1 MMLFAWIKSDFG
13 ELNDLLNAK
22 EAKQEKKG
30 ALLAQYQGIRGLLLI
45 VFTIFFFLYVGTEMS
60 FVNFLPSLL
69 IEKLGTDKST
79 AAFSVTLFWI
89 AMTVGRVFAGVIA
102 ERISYSRYV
111 FWSCLISLILI
122 SLFSI
127 TGQMSV
133 MFALILLFGLF
144 MSGLFS
150 IALVFAS
157 KLIPGAEESTPSI
170 LIAAGGTGG
179 AILPLAMGKSMDI
192 VGADTSAWMLSGF
205 VALLLLLSISAI
217 LIQRFYSKRV
227 AQA

>member
-1 MMLFAWIKSDFG
+1 MLN
-13 ELNDLLNAK
+13 EK

-30 ALLAQYQGIRGLLLI
+30 ALLAQYQGFRGLLLI

-79 AAFSVTLFWI
+79 AAFSVTLFWM
-89 AMTVGRVFAGVIA
+89 AMTVGRVFCGIIA
-102 ERISYSRYV
+102 ERISYGRYV
-111 FWSCLISLILI
+111 LWSCAASLVLI

-127 TGQMSV
+127 TGQLSV
-133 MFALILLFGLF
+133 MFALISLFGLF

-157 KLIPGAEESTPSI
+157 KLLPGAEESTPSI

-179 AILPLAMGKSMDI
+179 AILPLAMGSSMDI
-192 VGADTSAWMLSGF
+192 VGADTAAWMLAAF
-205 VALLLLLSISAI
+205 VALLLLLSISAV
-217 LIQRFYSKRV
+217 LIERSRSKRI
-227 AQA
+227 AEA